1 MKRWLKTLML
11 GLCLF
16 LVSPSFAQSDS
27 TVEWPLWETFK
38 THFVQENGR
47 VLDASTPQQQSTSE
61 GQSYGMFFALVANDQ
76 TSFDQL
82 WQWSV
87 KNLFNGDA
95 STQLPAWLWGKNEK
109 GEWKILDN
117 NSASDADVWFI
128 YTLLEAGRLW
138 NEPKYTQA
146 AYDLLALVELNEV
159 IKLPEIGVMLIPGET
174 GFVHENQWILNSS
187 YLVIPLFSRLQLE
200 SPLGPWGEIATNS
213 LRLLEQTTPMHF
225 TADWV
230 TFEKSATGK
239 TSFLL
244 HKPQQKPVG
253 SYDAIRNY
261 LWAGIIPADDQKQ
274 SVSLQALIGM
284 RDYLKSGALAPPEK
298 VNVLT
303 GEAEGTGSFGFSAA
317 LLPYLKALAETEL
330 LEQQKRRAEV
340 LLRQSLLP
348 ANVEKKQPSYYD
360 FVLSLFGLGWVED
373 RYSFDIQGRVNTLWE
388 KSPCQ
393 LNCKK

>member
-1 MKRWLKTLML
+1 ML